1 MEQYSH
7 YSMWMKSKRIMNL
20 HFQAKM
26 DPFNSSW
33 EEQAFAD
40 DVAGPL
46 GGFMW
51 PPRSYSCSFCKREFR
66 SAQAL
71 GGHMNVHRRDRARLK
86 QSPSPQHHHEVVVHQ
101 QNQNHQYPCKQL
113 DSSYPSQEQ
122 LKIFSRPSTPCWSDS
137 ITTFEKIA
145 RKEEDF
151 AFVGHDGNC
160 VETNL
165 SMGLNLVVSKNQNQP
180 HCGVD
185 DGDEVIT
192 RKRHK
197 STTNVASMFP
207 KPCSSEIGPKHGSLE
222 ELDLELRLGD
232 PPKVK

>member
-1 MEQYSH
+1 MSH
-7 YSMWMKSKRIMNL
+7 FSLFI
-20 HFQAKM
+20 
-26 DPFNSSW
+26 
-33 EEQAFAD
+33 
-40 DVAGPL
+40 G
-46 GGFMW
+46 
-51 PPRSYSCSFCKREFR
+51 
-66 SAQAL
+66 
-71 GGHMNVHRRDRARLK
+71 
-86 QSPSPQHHHEVVVHQ
+86 
-101 QNQNHQYPCKQL
+101 
-113 DSSYPSQEQ
+113 QEQ
-122 LKIFSRPSTPCWSDS
+122 LKNFPPPSTPCWSDS
-137 ITTFEKIA
+137 RTTFEKNL

-165 SMGLNLVVSKNQNQP
+165 SMGLNLVVSKNQNQA
-180 HCGVD
+180 HCGLD